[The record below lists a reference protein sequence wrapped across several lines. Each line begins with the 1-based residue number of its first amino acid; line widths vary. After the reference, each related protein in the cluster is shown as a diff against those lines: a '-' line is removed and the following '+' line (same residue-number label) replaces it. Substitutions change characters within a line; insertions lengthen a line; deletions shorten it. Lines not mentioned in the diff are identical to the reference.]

1 MLLFLVLLYACAL
14 MLGSLLAVA
23 VAYLTYLFCSDLKL
37 ANAKF
42 WGGFAI
48 AALGVS
54 HMVLMPN
61 MFNSP
66 DIANHNGLLWGVFDM
81 LYRVAF
87 YMVLLTAY
95 EVVLWFIEKRYF
107 RTYTQR

>member
-1 MLLFLVLLYACAL
+1 
-14 MLGSLLAVA
+14 
-23 VAYLTYLFCSDLKL
+23 
-37 ANAKF
+37 
-42 WGGFAI
+42 
-48 AALGVS
+48 
-54 HMVLMPN
+54 MPN

-95 EVVLWFIEKRYF
+95 EVALMFIEKRYF
-107 RTYTQR
+107 KTYV

>member
-1 MLLFLVLLYACAL
+1 MLIFLVLLYACAL
-14 MLGSLLAVA
+14 MLGSLFAIA
-23 VAYLTYLFCSDLKL
+23 VAYLTYLFGSDLKL

-48 AALGVS
+48 ASLGVA

-61 MFNSP
+61 MFNNP
-66 DIANHNGLLWGVFDM
+66 DIANHIGLLWGVFDM

-87 YMVLLTAY
+87 YLVLLSAY
-95 EVVLWFIEKRYF
+95 EVALMFIEKRYF
-107 RTYTQR
+107 KTYA